1 MSISGLLKGCS
12 QVSSPSCEVTKKLQ
26 GMLPA
31 HPFHIK
37 ADEVLKLAGQLGITV
52 AQLMVELI
60 PIACEYAA
68 QVVPISNYKV
78 GSCVMGLSGD
88 LYLGVNMEFSGDN
101 LAQTV
106 HSEQSSVT
114 NAMCHGEKGVAAL
127 AVSAEPCGSCR
138 QFLNEL
144 ACADDLIITIP
155 NRNAASLQDLLPHA
169 FGPKHLG
176 VESGLLAACE
186 LPLVKPEG
194 DDPLTKL
201 AWEAANKAYAPYS
214 HCNGGVALQFEDGF
228 TVSGWYAENAA
239 FNPSVS
245 PLQAALIMAN
255 AAGRRFN
262 GIVKAVLAERRL
274 ENNISHVSSTTN
286 LLKVLAPKAEL
297 AIKRLEAAE

>member
-1 MSISGLLKGCS
+1 MSISGLLEGCS
-12 QVSSPSCEVTKKLQ
+12 KVISPSSEVTEKLQ

-31 HPFHIK
+31 YPFRIK
-37 ADEVLKLAGQLGITV
+37 VNEALELAEKLGVTI
-52 AQLMVELI
+52 AQLMIELI
-60 PIACEYAA
+60 PIACKYAA
-68 QVVPISNYKV
+68 PVVPISNYCV

-101 LAQTV
+101 LSQTV

-114 NAMCHGEKGVAAL
+114 NAMCNGEQGIAAL

-144 ACADDLIITIP
+144 ACADSLIVTIP

-176 VESGLLAACE
+176 VKSGLLAACE

-194 DDPLTKL
+194 DDSLVEL
-201 AWEAANKAYAPYS
+201 AWNAANKTYAPYS
-214 HCNGGVALQFEDGF
+214 HCNGGIALQFEDGF
-228 TVSGWYAENAA
+228 ITSGWYAENAA

-255 AAGRRFN
+255 ASGRKLN
-262 GIVKAVLAERRL
+262 TIVRAALAERKL
-274 ENNISHVSSTTN
+274 ANNISHVPSTTN
-286 LLKVLAPKAEL
+286 LLKALAPEAEL
-297 AIKRLEAAE
+297 IVKRLEVAE